1 MYTGLDQMIDKDLER
16 QRLERKLNFLRNVV
30 IQRGDKIQSLRVL
43 IKKKNIMLSDE
54 ELLKR
59 IEFLQEQV
67 KYQEFLEKNL
77 VEIIKLI
84 P

>member
-1 MYTGLDQMIDKDLER
+1 MYTGLDQMINKDLER
-16 QRLERKLNFLRNVV
+16 QLLERKLNFLRNVV

-43 IKKKNIMLSDE
+43 IKKKNITLSDD

-67 KYQEFLEKNL
+67 KYQEFLEKKL
-77 VEIIKLI
+77 VEMIGFIS
-84 P
+84 

>member
-16 QRLERKLNFLRNVV
+16 QLLERKLNFLRNVV

-54 ELLKR
+54 ELLER

-67 KYQEFLEKNL
+67 KYQEFLEKKL

>member
-1 MYTGLDQMIDKDLER
+1 MIDKDLER
-16 QRLERKLNFLRNVV
+16 QRLERKLNFLRNVI

-67 KYQEFLEKNL
+67 KYQEFLEKKL

>member
-1 MYTGLDQMIDKDLER
+1 MIDKDLER

-67 KYQEFLEKNL
+67 KYQEFLEKKL